1 MKHPLLR
8 FFEAHPFVRLVLPL
22 MAGIAVADR
31 GEGFAP
37 IPYIYIL
44 VALTLIGALMFIVH
58 QIHSWDRRAVF
69 GALSLLF
76 FFVLGF
82 SVCSHQWRKLQVS
95 WPSEACVYEG
105 RLTEGITEKP
115 RSYLCPLHLSSRW
128 QGDTCRAM
136 DADILLY
143 LPKDSAVSALRVGQ
157 TIRFYG
163 VVESPTNFTPEFDY
177 VRYLNHRGV
186 TGTLYTRRWTLTDST
201 SQGWKP
207 RAMLLRDRL
216 LDYYHQAGVKGD
228 EATVLSALTL
238 GYKDDLSEEVRQLY
252 NVSGANHV
260 LALSGLHIGI
270 LCAVLTSIL
279 SLLLPGGRWFFWRR
293 LLALPLLW
301 GFVLMVGAPVSAV
314 RAAVMFTLLV
324 VASCFTQVGFS
335 LNTLALTA
343 FGMLLYHPFYLFDV
357 GFQMSFA
364 AVASLLLLQPW
375 MEGLLPRSQYRVV
388 RYLWSITTISL
399 AAQIGVI
406 PLILYYFSRFSPYA
420 LLVNLWVVP
429 LTFVVV
435 CVAVPFLLL
444 SFVPLPAWQAGV
456 GWVISNLV
464 ALMNTGLAWCNRLPG
479 ADVSDLSFSVGEVVC
494 LYSSLFSLFYGLM
507 NRKRRA
513 IVYVLFSLC
522 MGVFCR
528 IFS

>member
-8 FFEAHPFVRLVLPL
+8 FVEAHPFVRLVLPL

-31 GEGFAP
+31 GEGFAL
-37 IPYIYIL
+37 IPYIYVL
-44 VALTLIGALMFIVH
+44 VALTLIGTLMFIVH

-82 SVCSHQWRKLQVS
+82 SVCSCHWRKLQMV
-95 WPSEACVYEG
+95 WPSEACLYEG
-105 RLTEGITEKP
+105 HLTESVTEKP

-128 QGDTCRAM
+128 QGDTCRTM

-143 LPKDSAVSALRVGQ
+143 LPKDSAVSALLAGQ

-163 VVESPTNFTPEFDY
+163 VVMPPANFTPEFDY
-177 VRYLNHRGV
+177 VNHRGV
-186 TGTLYTRRWTLTDST
+186 TGTLYTRRWALTDST
-201 SQGWKP
+201 SHGWKT
-207 RAMLLRDRL
+207 RAMLLRNNL
-216 LDYYHQAGVKGD
+216 LDYFQQVGVSGD
-228 EATVLSALTL
+228 EGAVLSALTL

-252 NVSGANHV
+252 NVSGASHV

-270 LCAVLTSIL
+270 LCAVLTGIL
-279 SLLLPGGRWFFWRR
+279 SLLLPGGHWFIWRR
-293 LLALPLLW
+293 LLALPMLW
-301 GFVLMVGAPVSAV
+301 CFVLIVGAPVSAV
-314 RAAVMFTLLV
+314 RAAIMFTLLV

-343 FGMLLYHPFYLFDV
+343 FGMLIYNPFYLFDV

-375 MEGLLPRSQYRVV
+375 IEGLLPRSRYKVV
-388 RYLWSITTISL
+388 NYFWSITTVSL

-444 SFVPLPAWQAGV
+444 FWVPVPAWQVGV
-456 GWVISNLV
+456 GWVIEQLV

-479 ADVSDLSFSVGEVVC
+479 ADVSGLSFSVGEVIC
-494 LYSSLFSLFYGLM
+494 LYSSLFFLFYGLM

-513 IVYVLFSLC
+513 IVYLLFSLC
-522 MGVFCR
+522 VGVFCR

>member
-69 GALSLLF
+69 GTLSLLF

-82 SVCSHQWRKLQVS
+82 AVCSHEWRKLQVP

-105 RLTEGITEKP
+105 RLTEGVTEKP

-128 QGDTCRAM
+128 QGDTCRTM

-143 LPKDSAVSALRVGQ
+143 LPKDSAASALRVGQ

-163 VVESPTNFTPEFDY
+163 GIKPPTNFTSEFDY
-177 VRYLNHRGV
+177 VSYLNHRGV
-186 TGTLYTRRWTLTDST
+186 TGTLYTRRWILTDST
-201 SQGWKP
+201 SYGWKP

-216 LDYYHQAGVKGD
+216 LDYYRQAGVTGD
-228 EATVLSALTL
+228 EAAVLSALTL

-252 NVSGANHV
+252 NVFGASHV

-270 LCAVLTSIL
+270 LCAVLTAIL
-279 SLLLPGGRWFFWRR
+279 SLLFPGGHWFLWRR

-301 GFVLMVGAPVSAV
+301 AFVLMVGAPVSAV

-324 VASCFTQVGFS
+324 VAGCFTQVGFS

-343 FGMLLYHPFYLFDV
+343 FGMLLYNPFYLFDV
-357 GFQMSFA
+357 GFQMSFF

-375 MEGLLPRSQYRVV
+375 MEGLLPRSRYRVV
-388 RYLWSITTISL
+388 RYLWSITTVSL
-399 AAQIGVI
+399 SAQIGVV
-406 PLILYYFSRFSPYA
+406 PLILYYFARFSPYA

-444 SFVPLPAWQAGV
+444 SFVSLPAWQAGV
-456 GWVISNLV
+456 GWVISRLV
-464 ALMNTGLAWCNRLPG
+464 ALMNAGLAWCNRLPG
-479 ADVSDLSFSVGEVVC
+479 ADVSGLSFSVDEVVC
-494 LYSSLFSLFYGLM
+494 LYSFLFFLFYGLM